1 MKKIMLNIRGFLA
14 LCARNDNLSS
24 DRSAVIPNEVRNLLL
39 IVLFLILGATTNA
52 QAFFGG
58 VAFGG
63 VTSQV
68 DGDHNNGF
76 HKVGLTAGAFVGL
89 ELSDILE
96 TQFEIKYIQK
106 GARSAAD
113 EPYQFLIRLDYVELP
128 LVASANLGFVN
139 INGRT
144 LYWIAVEAGAS
155 VDVLAYT
162 NQKHN
167 GANESTNRWKRMC
180 VNGILGLKIN
190 VVNKKFQIG
199 TRVITSVNSAYIGN
213 LSEEYT
219 IRFGQK
225 GAFNDVLEFVAYY
238 RF

>member
-1 MKKIMLNIRGFLA
+1 MKKIMLNIRGFLTSFGMTT
-14 LCARNDNLSS
+14 DLSDDWLS
-24 DRSAVIPNEVRNLLL
+24 FRARSARNLLL
-39 IVLFLILGATTNA
+39 TVLFLILGATTNA

-63 VTSQV
+63 TTSQI

-76 HKVGLTAGAFVGL
+76 HKVGFTAGAFVGL

-144 LYWIAVEAGAS
+144 LDWIAVEAGAS

-162 NQKHN
+162 NQRHN
-167 GANESTNRWKRMC
+167 VANESSNRWKRMC

-190 VVNKKFQIG
+190 VVDKKFQIG

>member
-1 MKKIMLNIRGFLA
+1 MKKYNLILFILFILPLSIKSQAFYGGLA
-14 LCARNDNLSS
+14 L
-24 DRSAVIPNEVRNLLL
+24 
-39 IVLFLILGATTNA
+39 
-52 QAFFGG
+52 
-58 VAFGG
+58 GG
-63 VTSQV
+63 VTSQI
-68 DGDHNNGF
+68 DGDENNGF
-76 HKVGLTAGAFVGL
+76 HKVGFTAGAFVGL

-128 LVASANLGFVN
+128 LVASANLGFLN

-144 LYWIAVEAGAS
+144 LDWIAVEAGAS
-155 VDVLAYT
+155 IDVLAYT
-162 NQKHN
+162 NQQNN
-167 GANESTNRWKRMC
+167 GVNENSNRWKRMC